1 MVMTEE
7 TSEPLEQPPPP
18 NPDLKA
24 LDRLVGT
31 WQISGGAQ
39 GQVRYDWLEGDF
51 FLLQH
56 VDLEQHGQRI
66 KGIEVIGH
74 ERPFGAEPAEDITSR
89 FYDNTGNTL
98 DYVYELDGNTL
109 TIWGGQK
116 GSPAFYKGTFSED
129 GATLTGEW
137 VYPGGGGYES
147 NATRVSR

>member
-1 MVMTEE
+1 MTD
-7 TSEPLEQPPPP
+7 QPSNAHAQTPP
-18 NPDLKA
+18 NPDLRG
-24 LDRLVGT
+24 LERLVGR
-31 WQISGGAQ
+31 WQISGGAR
-39 GQVRYDWLEGDF
+39 GQVRYEWLEGGF

-74 ERPFGAEPAEDITSR
+74 ERPFGGEPSEDITSR

-98 DYVYELDGNTL
+98 DYVYELEGDIL

-116 GSPAFYKGTFSED
+116 GSPAFYRGTFMD
-129 GATLTGEW
+129 GDATLTGQW

-147 NATRVSR
+147 NATRINGQ